1 MLDIFNTDYRNLFM
15 LDKDVSKP
23 KQLPPTEEMI
33 RTTYA
38 NLKANSH
45 KPFHKG
51 AFKKKLSRKQRR
63 SKR

>member
-51 AFKKKLSRKQRR
+51 AFKRN
-63 SKR
+63 